1 MIYSLNDII
10 QASWEE
16 LSGKEFIRT
25 DSNQYLGTV
34 YAKYDNRFKLS
45 SIINNGYVEFLRTKS
60 GPVTYV
66 FGVDIDPDQKLFEP
80 IVATKEQ
87 LVAMTDEE
95 ILAIPEYVSPPYC
108 YIGLHIDDVRERMKN
123 WNNAKILREGEASFM
138 ETQFIHYWCQVDADD
153 NITKITDV
161 LM

>member
-25 DSNQYLGTV
+25 DSNQYMGTV

-45 SIINNGYVEFLRTKS
+45 SIINNGYVEFMRTKT

-66 FGVDIDPDQKLFEP
+66 FGVDINPDQKLFEP
-80 IVATKEQ
+80 IVATIEQ

-95 ILAIPEYVSPPYC
+95 ILAIPEHASPPYC
-108 YIGLHIDDVRERMKN
+108 YIGLHIDDARERMKK
-123 WNNAKILREGEASFM
+123 WNNAKILKEGEASFM
-138 ETQFIHYWCQVDADD
+138 ETEFIHYWCQVDADD

-161 LM
+161 LL

>member
-10 QASWEE
+10 QANWEE

-25 DSNQYLGTV
+25 DSNAYLGTV

-45 SIINNGYVEFLRTKS
+45 SIINNGYVEFMRTKS

-66 FGVDIDPDQKLFEP
+66 FGVDIDPDQKLFQT
-80 IVATKEQ
+80 IITSKEQ
-87 LVAMTDEE
+87 LVSMTDDEVM
-95 ILAIPEYVSPPYC
+95 AIQEHLSPPYC

-123 WNNAKILREGEASFM
+123 WNDAKILKEGEASFM
-138 ETQFIHYWCQVDADD
+138 ETRFIHYW
-153 NITKITDV
+153 
-161 LM
+161 